1 MEETTT
7 TAVVPGK
14 RLRFDWIVGVIAH
27 PRGTFE
33 QIASQSR
40 GLWLTPILL
49 LTATTIARVLVAGW
63 IRQGIVASSGPPLP
77 PDFQY
82 YSPEQQAQYMQA
94 IQATSG
100 PVFLYILPMIA
111 SLFGI
116 WIGWILVSG
125 LLHLVATLSGG
136 RGWMGYTVNLVAWAS
151 IPFAVR
157 DIVRVAAML
166 ISHQLI
172 GNTGLSGFTPAAEE
186 MTYLSAL
193 LSLIDIYLIW
203 HIILLVIGVRAGMG
217 LSAIKATVGVL
228 IVIGTVIGV
237 QALLEYLVSRLGSL
251 TIIRPFF

>member
-1 MEETTT
+1 M
-7 TAVVPGK
+7 PNK
-14 RLRFDWIVGVIAH
+14 RLRFNWVIGVIAH
-27 PRGTFE
+27 PRSTFE
-33 QIASQSR
+33 QIASQTR
-40 GLWLTPILL
+40 GVWLIPILL
-49 LTATTIARVLVAGW
+49 LTLTTIVRVLVSGW
-63 IRQGIVASSGPPLP
+63 IRQGIVMNSGPTLP

-151 IPFAVR
+151 IAFAVR

-172 GNTGLSGFTPAAEE
+172 GNTGLSGFAPAAEG

-193 LSLIDIYLIW
+193 LSMIDIYVIW
-203 HIILLVIGVRAGMG
+203 YILLLIVGVRAGMG
-217 LSAIKATVGVL
+217 LPVIKATVGVL
-228 IVIGTVIGV
+228 IVIGTIFGL
-237 QALLEYLVSRLGSL
+237 QALLVYLMSRLGSL